1 MKNIIFYIAICLSTD
16 VLLGQEMFIQ
26 NTDNLKGSVKVMG
39 KQYTTVY
46 DNTAHRYRYFDELGK
61 EIFLI
66 KSEKAGFGGPFGTSF
81 LSSWWY
87 FDAKLDDGSIAVVY
101 FWKINAIKDFYYI
114 GVNYNKPDGTE
125 YKKIK
130 FFKSKETFFSKDS
143 CNVKYNNNVFVG
155 NLDSYLIK
163 IDPKDFDGFG
173 LDIKLDSKIDPYRP
187 QDGIINAGE
196 DYFAWLAAVP
206 NGNVSGTLTY
216 ENIQNKIKGSG
227 YHDHNW
233 GNIELQKLFDNWLWF
248 RGTVGQYTIIGYELN
263 TISSRGG
270 YSIPGIFI
278 ADSLGIIY
286 ENYGQNGIF
295 TAKENLITDLYEKNN
310 EPLYSKLK
318 IITTDD
324 FYIEIEGTE
333 VIENLYLFDVNNIP
347 VLPNL
352 FQFSDID
359 PYYTRYKSKVKLQ
372 LPNEAILTGE
382 GVLEIMDL
390 K

>member
-1 MKNIIFYIAICLSTD
+1 MNNTKLNFILILLLFICTSCTRIYLGNKDYPDFNPELQSD
-16 VLLGQEMFIQ
+16 QLGEEVLPYEDGLRTTGQ
-26 NTDNLKGSVKVMG
+26 D
-39 KQYTTVY
+39 
-46 DNTAHRYRYFDELGK
+46 K
-61 EIFLI
+61 EY
-66 KSEKAGFGGPFGTSF
+66 E
-81 LSSWWY
+81 WWY

-101 FWKINAIKDFYYI
+101 FWKIKAIKDIYYI

-130 FFKSKETFFSKDS
+130 FFKSKDTFFSKDS
-143 CNVKYNNNVFVG
+143 CNVQYNDNIFIG
-155 NLDSYLIK
+155 NLDNYQIK
-163 IDPKDFDGFG
+163 INPKDFDGFG
-173 LDIKLDSKIDPYRP
+173 LDIKLKSKISPYRP

-206 NGNVSGTLTY
+206 NGDVSGTLTY
-216 ENIQNKIKGSG
+216 ANTNSVISGNG

-248 RGTVGQYTIIGYELN
+248 RGAVGQYTIIGYELN

-278 ADSLGIIY
+278 ADSTGIIY

-295 TAKENLITDLYEKNN
+295 TAKENLITDLYDKNN

-318 IITTDD
+318 IITIDD
-324 FYIEIEGTE
+324 FYLEIEGTE

-347 VLPNL
+347 LVTNL
-352 FQFSDID
+352 FKFSSID
-359 PYYTRYKSKVKLQ
+359 PYYTRYKSKVRLK
-372 LPNEAILTGE
+372 LPNNENYEGE

>member
-1 MKNIIFYIAICLSTD
+1 MNSTKLNFILFILIFFLISCSRMY
-16 VLLGQEMFIQ
+16 
-26 NTDNLKGSVKVMG
+26 
-39 KQYTTVY
+39 
-46 DNTAHRYRYFDELGK
+46 LGK
-61 EIFLI
+61 KDYPDFNPELQSNQLGATVLPYEDGLRTTG
-66 KSEKAGFGGPFGTSF
+66 KSKEYE
-81 LSSWWY
+81 WWY

-101 FWKINAIKDFYYI
+101 FWKINAIKDIYYI

-130 FFKSKETFFSKDS
+130 FFKSKDTFFSKDS
-143 CNVKYNNNVFVG
+143 CNVQYKNNVFIG
-155 NLDSYLIK
+155 NLENYKIK
-163 IDPKDFDGFG
+163 IDSKDFDGFG
-173 LDIKLDSKIDPYRP
+173 LDINLYSKISPYRP
-187 QDGIINAGE
+187 QDGIINAGK

-206 NGNVSGTLTY
+206 NGHVSGTLTFKN
-216 ENIQNKIKGSG
+216 EQNKITGNG

-248 RGTVGQYTIIGYELN
+248 RGTVDQYTIIGYELN
-263 TISSRGG
+263 TSSSRGG

-278 ADSLGIIY
+278 ADSTGIIY

-295 TAKENLITDLYEKNN
+295 TSKENLITNLYKKNN
-310 EPLYSKLK
+310 EPLFSKLN

-324 FYIEIEGTE
+324 FYLEIEGTD

-347 VLPNL
+347 LLPNL
-352 FQFSDID
+352 FQFSNID
-359 PYYTRYKSKVKLQ
+359 PYYTRYKSKVILQ
-372 LPNEAILTGE
+372 LPDEMRYEGE

>member
-1 MKNIIFYIAICLSTD
+1 MNKNKLNLNLFILIF
-16 VLLGQEMFIQ
+16 
-26 NTDNLKGSVKVMG
+26 
-39 KQYTTVY
+39 
-46 DNTAHRYRYFDELGK
+46 
-61 EIFLI
+61 
-66 KSEKAGFGGPFGTSF
+66 F
-81 LSSWWY
+81 LSSCSRIYLGKKDYPDFNPELQANQLGEIVLPYEDGLRTTGQPKEYEWWY
-87 FDAKLDDGSIAVVY
+87 FDTKLDDGSIAVVY
-101 FWKINAIKDFYYI
+101 FWKINAIKDIYYI

-130 FFKSKETFFSKDS
+130 FFKSKDIFFSKDS
-143 CNVKYNNNVFVG
+143 CNVKYNNNLFIG
-155 NLDSYLIK
+155 NLDSYKIK
-163 IDPKDFDGFG
+163 IDPNDFDGFG
-173 LDIKLDSKIDPYRP
+173 LDINLESKISAYRP

-206 NGNVSGTLTY
+206 NGDVTGTLTY
-216 ENIQNKIKGSG
+216 DNKQNNISGNG

-278 ADSLGIIY
+278 ADSTGIIY

-295 TAKENLITDLYEKNN
+295 TAKENLITDLYKSNN
-310 EPLYSKLK
+310 EPLFSKLK
-318 IITTDD
+318 IITKDD
-324 FYIEIEGTE
+324 FYLEIEGKE

-347 VLPNL
+347 LLPNL
-352 FQFSDID
+352 FQFSNID
-359 PYYTRYKSKVKLQ
+359 PYYTRYKSKVKLE
-372 LPNEAILTGE
+372 LPNQESFEGE

>member
-1 MKNIIFYIAICLSTD
+1 MSTNKLNFFIIIMMFLLSSCSRIY
-16 VLLGQEMFIQ
+16 F
-26 NTDNLKGSVKVMG
+26 GSKDYPDFNPEL
-39 KQYTTVY
+39 QS
-46 DNTAHRYRYFDELGK
+46 DQLGK
-61 EIFLI
+61 EVLPYEDGLRT
-66 KSEKAGFGGPFGTSF
+66 SGEKKEYE
-81 LSSWWY
+81 WWY

-372 LPNEAILTGE
+372 LPNEATLTGE